1 MALSHSQAKGLR
13 PVGSGQWTQA
23 SGLCGQWTLW
33 PVDYGQGPMTSP
45 SRLDGLAGL
54 WTACHGLWIACQ
66 ACRRPVTVWGWPV
79 TACGLPVTACGLPV
93 TACGWPVTA

>member
-33 PVDYGQGPMTSP
+33 PVDYGQE
-45 SRLDGLAGL
+45 
-54 WTACHGLWIACQ
+54 I
-66 ACRRPVTVWGWPV
+66 RPVDYGKWTSVSQLDR
-79 TACGLPVTACGLPV
+79 CGMFSGI
-93 TACGWPVTA
+93 

>member
-54 WTACHGLWIACQ
+54 WTACHGLWIACHGLWVARNGMWM
-66 ACRRPVTVWGWPV
+66 ACNGLTWPV
-79 TACGLPVTACGLPV
+79 TA
-93 TACGWPVTA
+93 